1 MTEHDAQA
9 GREGGA
15 PVPGPPRPGHTDGID
30 LGALRNRVTELLDQA
45 QTGGRLTTIAVPGSA
60 ESAEHSAQGQS
71 AHGESPAE
79 SVNDI
84 DGDTSQ
90 VQEERLLEVTDE
102 QVEALSA
109 AHDEL
114 ARALSALDGKR

>member
-9 GREGGA
+9 GWEGGA

-60 ESAEHSAQGQS
+60 ETADHS
-71 AHGESPAE
+71 AHGESAAE
-79 SVNDI
+79 SVDHI

-109 AHDEL
+109 VHDEL